1 MPGDA
6 ERNDASARPSVRQT
20 SFFLVGLDRVIRWK
34 IYEHH
39 FGTRTG
45 GIRWRL
51 HADFWPIQGPVNRRF
66 CTRGERMTLSRP
78 FSGPILGV
86 CRKVRG
92 EALDILHEHLA
103 VIMQTYTILD
113 SLWHLTRT
121 TRLLRGL
128 QRLEMSIALD
138 ELPTKT
144 TLIKKIIPQIPHLT
158 EFVVICSEPT
168 WSVGSQADGRPWL
181 RNAESSATG
190 SLLVSQTFDET

>member
-1 MPGDA
+1 MPGGP
-6 ERNDASARPSVRQT
+6 ERDDTSSRASLRQT
-20 SFFLVGLDRVIRWK
+20 AFFLVGFGRVIRWK
-34 IYEHH
+34 IYEYY
-39 FGTRTG
+39 FGADRG
-45 GIRWRL
+45 AIRWRL

-66 CTRGERMTLSRP
+66 CTRDERITLSRP
-78 FSGPILGV
+78 FSRPILGV

-113 SLWHLTRT
+113 SLWQLTRT

-128 QRLEMSIALD
+128 QRLEMSIALN
-138 ELPTKT
+138 ELPTKA
-144 TLIKKIIPQIPHLT
+144 TLIKKIIPRIPHLT
-158 EFVVICSEPT
+158 ELVVMCSEPT
-168 WSVGSQADGRPWL
+168 WSIGSQADGTRWL

>member
-1 MPGDA
+1 MPGTA
-6 ERNDASARPSVRQT
+6 GRNDASQASVRQT
-20 SFFLVGLDRVIRWK
+20 AFFLVGFGRIIRWK
-34 IYEHH
+34 VYEYY
-39 FGTRTG
+39 FGAGTG

-66 CTRGERMTLSRP
+66 CTRGERITLSRP

-113 SLWHLTRT
+113 SLWQLTRT

-138 ELPTKT
+138 ELPIKA
-144 TLIKKIIPQIPHLT
+144 TLIKKIIPRIPHLT
-158 EFVVICSEPT
+158 EFIITCSEPT
-168 WSVGSQADGRPWL
+168 WSIGRQADGRLWL
-181 RNAESSATG
+181 RNAESSATE
-190 SLLVSQTFDET
+190 SLLVSQTFNET